1 MYHTDDSLILIRANK
16 GDAQHLQDIL
26 DVYEWCSGQM
36 INKAKLAVLFSK
48 DTQAAQKREV
58 CEKLQVVKE
67 AMNERYLGFPVHV
80 GTSV

>member
-1 MYHTDDSLILIRANK
+1 
-16 GDAQHLQDIL
+16 
-26 DVYEWCSGQM
+26 M
-36 INKAKLAVLFSK
+36 INKAKSAVLFSK